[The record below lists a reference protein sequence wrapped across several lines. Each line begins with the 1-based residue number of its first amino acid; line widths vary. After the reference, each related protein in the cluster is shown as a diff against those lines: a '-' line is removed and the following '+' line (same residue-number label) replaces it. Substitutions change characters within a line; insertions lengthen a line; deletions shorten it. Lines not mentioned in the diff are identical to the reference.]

1 MEEIITKELE
11 SINNFN
17 LKNVPRQENFK
28 PESMETKEYSM
39 ETVLKLPDM
48 EKDDDNN
55 DDNDIAMQPMPAID
69 NKIMKQQLKQLKK
82 QLKTEPMIRVK
93 LLFGYLLDE
102 SMIDNDDFIANSKW
116 DIRDIGIGLVIGT
129 LFGLSMILEI

>member
-1 MEEIITKELE
+1 MEEIIMKELE

-17 LKNVPRQENFK
+17 LKNVSRQENFK

-55 DDNDIAMQPMPAID
+55 DDNDIAMQLMPAID
-69 NKIMKQQLKQLKK
+69 NKIIKQQ
-82 QLKTEPMIRVK
+82 I
-93 LLFGYLLDE
+93 
-102 SMIDNDDFIANSKW
+102 
-116 DIRDIGIGLVIGT
+116 
-129 LFGLSMILEI
+129 

>member
-129 LFGLSMILEI
+129 LFGLSMI